1 MKETVGRV
9 CKKEYALPPEYVLTA
24 KASVYSLASE
34 CESGN
39 RQSDG
44 QANTHSLSGLP
55 KRKGVGMDSL
65 LTLTL
70 RIPSHAQSLL
80 SMLHR
85 VKSGVGAG
93 GRVPPL
99 LAQRQSQ
106 VSEVWG
112 SGWAPTWA
120 CANERLHFFLLNQ
133 RRPHA
138 QIPWLS
144 QPPHQK

>member
-1 MKETVGRV
+1 MSLQERV
-9 CKKEYALPPEYVLTA
+9 CTPSRVCTHLQG
-24 KASVYSLASE
+24 E

-44 QANTHSLSGLP
+44 QANMHSLSGLP
-55 KRKGVGMDSL
+55 KRKGVGKDSL
-65 LTLTL
+65 LTL

-93 GRVPPL
+93 VRVRVHPL

-120 CANERLHFFLLNQ
+120 CANERLHFFFST
-133 RRPHA
+133 RGARTHKY
-138 QIPWLS
+138 
-144 QPPHQK
+144 HG